1 MKKFLVIIAILTLTL
16 ALTSCKKD
24 QPPDSDAPAE
34 TQQESQTIDIPEDSS
49 DVYDL
54 NLENAILELDLV
66 E

>member
-1 MKKFLVIIAILTLTL
+1 MKKFLVIIAIFALTL

-24 QPPDSDAPAE
+24 QPPDVDVSAE
-34 TQQESQTIDIPEDSS
+34 IQQESQIIDIPEDSS
-49 DVYDL
+49 DVYDI

>member
-1 MKKFLVIIAILTLTL
+1 MKKFLVIIAILALTL

-24 QPPDSDAPAE
+24 QPTGINVPAE
-34 TQQESQTIDIPEDSS
+34 TETKVKQVNIPEDSS
-49 DVYDL
+49 DVYDI